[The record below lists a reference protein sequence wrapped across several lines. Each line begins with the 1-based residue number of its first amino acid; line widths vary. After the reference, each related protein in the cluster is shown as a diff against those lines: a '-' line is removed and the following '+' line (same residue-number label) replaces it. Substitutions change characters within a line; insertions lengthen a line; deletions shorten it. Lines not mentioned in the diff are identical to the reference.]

1 MAEAAGTCD
10 NQHRYAMMSHRVLPR
25 LLPAMLVTL
34 LFAAAPAAADSW
46 THVDAGVVAHEG
58 TGQNAAHPLKP
69 ADHASKRAQRS
80 ASLEEFFEIDDD
92 AEQYFKP
99 LRFVARDDAG
109 ETFVTQRPA
118 LAYRSTPRTHRAC
131 AAFPT
136 GPPHA

>member
-1 MAEAAGTCD
+1 MRPRFRTLRARLATL
-10 NQHRYAMMSHRVLPR
+10 YA
-25 LLPAMLVTL
+25 L

-58 TGQNAAHPLKP
+58 TGQNAAHPFKL
-69 ADHASKRAQRS
+69 ADHASKRPQRS

-92 AEQYFKP
+92 AEQYFKL
-99 LRFVARDDAG
+99 LRVVARDDAG
-109 ETFVTQRPA
+109 ETLVARPPVP
-118 LAYRSTPRTHRAC
+118 AYHSTPRTHRAC